1 MVFIGF
7 QEKFAIQIAKIAGS
21 DFSTHYLPLKCGR
34 KLERFMQKGMTLV
47 ELLIGLAIISIVLS
61 FVVPLWHLLGALG
74 DWPWSLDAEVN
85 RAARES
91 VRNDVTA
98 VQVLAWI
105 LCIVAGLIPAVKEVV
120 IASGFLLGLMGP
132 GPWVGLF
139 RAIFA
144 THWTKKSAEKAGA
157 PVVNAADTS
166 APAAATN
173 PVPVAA
179 CGSKGNSDV
188 TVMAERSRAGE
199 EGADAAKRLLVKNAQ
214 ERRSLPTAVVIGAV
228 SCALIVRYLRR
239 RT

>member
-1 MVFIGF
+1 MTKTTDRRDRLNRAIRSKWGYICGFLMSLLVIAFTALSDLSVVFKVGVI
-7 QEKFAIQIAKIAGS
+7 
-21 DFSTHYLPLKCGR
+21 
-34 KLERFMQKGMTLV
+34 
-47 ELLIGLAIISIVLS
+47 LIHVPY

-91 VRNDVTA
+91 VRDDVA
-98 VQVLAWI
+98 AAQVLAGM
-105 LCIVAGLIPAVKEVV
+105 LCIVAGFSSAVKEVV
-120 IASGFLLGLMGP
+120 IASGLLLGLMGP
-132 GPWVGLF
+132 GPWLGLF

-157 PVVNAADTS
+157 PIVNAADASTP
-166 APAAATN
+166 APATT

-179 CGSKGNSDV
+179 CRSEDHSDV

-199 EGADAAKRLLVKNAQ
+199 EGADAAKQLLVKNAQ
-214 ERRSLPTAVVIGAV
+214 KQQSLPTAVVIGTV
-228 SCALIVRYLRR
+228 SCVLIVRYLRR